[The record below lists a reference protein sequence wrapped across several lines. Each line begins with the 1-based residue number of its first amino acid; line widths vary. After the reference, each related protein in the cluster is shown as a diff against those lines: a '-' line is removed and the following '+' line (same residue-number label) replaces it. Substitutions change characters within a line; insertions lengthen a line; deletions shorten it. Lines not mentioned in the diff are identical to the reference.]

1 MPALFREPV
10 RGREAQTTSYL
21 PREIGRVFE
30 MLRRYFLQTVIPV
43 TPNVWIRNIT
53 DARKYILSW
62 PGTLRGCRHDGG
74 SSTTS
79 GEEPRAVVRPSH
91 HYLKVLENASN
102 CLE

>member
-1 MPALFREPV
+1 MSGVGSCRPYLGSLYEVERLKL
-10 RGREAQTTSYL
+10 YL
-21 PREIGRVFE
+21 PKEIGGVFG
-30 MLRRYFLQTVIPV
+30 MSDVIFIPV

-79 GEEPRAVVRPSH
+79 GEEPRAVVGPPH
-91 HYLKVLENASN
+91 HYLKVLENASK
-102 CLE
+102 CLK

>member
-10 RGREAQTTSYL
+10 RGREAQTLS
-21 PREIGRVFE
+21 PEGNRWCFRNV
-30 MLRRYFLQTVIPV
+30 RRYFSQTVIPV

-79 GEEPRAVVRPSH
+79 GEEPRAVVGPPH
-91 HYLKVLENASN
+91 HYLKVLENASK
-102 CLE
+102 CLK